1 MLLVSDDLVPRI
13 GQWNSY
19 MLGQIGRKLFE
30 GFVLYQPWRGIFE
43 TKHLAAPEAQMVRPN
58 SERFSLPVWREA
70 AGNSAAA

>member
-30 GFVLYQPWRGIFE
+30 GFVLYQPWHGIFE
-43 TKHLAAPEAQMVRPN
+43 TKHLCQLTGFDGTAHSM
-58 SERFSLPVWREA
+58 FSIA
-70 AGNSAAA
+70 